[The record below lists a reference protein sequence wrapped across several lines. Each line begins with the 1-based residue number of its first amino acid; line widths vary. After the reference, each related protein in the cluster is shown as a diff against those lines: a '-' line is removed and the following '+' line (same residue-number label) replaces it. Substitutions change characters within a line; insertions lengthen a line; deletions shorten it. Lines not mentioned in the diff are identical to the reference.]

1 MSILL
6 TLYIAFAAII
16 TTKWWYVEREDFKKP
31 HERYTLTIFVF
42 TLMPPILLLLW
53 VKDVFVAIC
62 EWVWIDNWEYDR
74 TIPQKNTPTH
84 DEGGILCPNCI
95 CKRLM
100 NLGLTS
106 VKVTVDTSELI

>member
-1 MSILL
+1 MRGDMTCCYDCNIN
-6 TLYIAFAAII
+6 Y
-16 TTKWWYVEREDFKKP
+16 DN
-31 HERYTLTIFVF
+31 F
-42 TLMPPILLLLW
+42 TCDLVIQNNLW
-53 VKDVFVAIC
+53 KLIS
-62 EWVWIDNWEYDR
+62 
-74 TIPQKNTPTH
+74 PTH